1 MIGADGLR
9 EYWRR
14 QNIISLNYAEQGYA
28 EKARVILDVFTKI
41 EDYSISMNSEMVREG
56 IFKTSRNQRINQ
68 RIIDFIGDYRY
79 HEKKFRKLMNDV
91 ITLSRRRSDLWYIEG
106 RTNPGY
112 LGYRPE
118 LYIGN
123 NRIQWLLYAIIR
135 EIERVAEKLDRYLVQ
150 VIDNLFVIESGV
162 GVYYNLE
169 FNDKFLPYDNFF
181 LQLSESPDYLVML
194 GRGSGVLKDTMVDSM
209 QGEIDRLVKDVARF
223 IRMVGLATTL
233 MLTDDEIN
241 SIAREPIGGINQ
253 WSGDWWFSGRRT
265 INKESVEFS
274 VPPRLAG
281 NFSSFGWY
289 LDSHEADKY
298 IGFLELF
305 LPLADRYT

>member
-1 MIGADGLR
+1 
-9 EYWRR
+9 
-14 QNIISLNYAEQGYA
+14 
-28 EKARVILDVFTKI
+28 
-41 EDYSISMNSEMVREG
+41 
-56 IFKTSRNQRINQ
+56 
-68 RIIDFIGDYRY
+68 
-79 HEKKFRKLMNDV
+79 
-91 ITLSRRRSDLWYIEG
+91 
-106 RTNPGY
+106 
-112 LGYRPE
+112 
-118 LYIGN
+118 
-123 NRIQWLLYAIIR
+123 
-135 EIERVAEKLDRYLVQ
+135 
-150 VIDNLFVIESGV
+150 
-162 GVYYNLE
+162 
-169 FNDKFLPYDNFF
+169 
-181 LQLSESPDYLVML
+181 
-194 GRGSGVLKDTMVDSM
+194 
-209 QGEIDRLVKDVARF
+209 LVKDVARF